1 MVKEIIANSE
11 LIYTDTPKTNK
22 GQKMFSKILV
32 LVAAVRG
39 IGWAKL
45 TIGKYNDKAAMVQA
59 PYCQYCIQH
68 LSIHTLKNK
77 IGIPREYKKFL
88 FKASRVSLCH

>member
-45 TIGKYNDKAAMVQA
+45 TIGKYNDKAEWYKLHIVSTAF
-59 PYCQYCIQH
+59 
-68 LSIHTLKNK
+68 SICLY
-77 IGIPREYKKFL
+77 IP
-88 FKASRVSLCH
+88 

>member
-1 MVKEIIANSE
+1 MVKEIIANSQ
-11 LIYTDTPKTNK
+11 LIYTDKPKTNK

-45 TIGKYNDKAAMVQA
+45 TIGKYNDKATMAQA

-77 IGIPREYKKFL
+77 
-88 FKASRVSLCH
+88 